1 MFRNFQEGI
10 PARPNALAA
19 LANTGRPHPRAR
31 RPQNGAVQQAHRPEL
46 ATRPGP
52 QPLTA
57 RQAMAVNQRNA
68 QSERAVRQLLRH
80 TADEARLPTL
90 PYAAYRPGA
99 PGRDPWQ

>member
-1 MFRNFQEGI
+1 
-10 PARPNALAA
+10 
-19 LANTGRPHPRAR
+19 
-31 RPQNGAVQQAHRPEL
+31 
-46 ATRPGP
+46 
-52 QPLTA
+52 
-57 RQAMAVNQRNA
+57 MAVNQRNA

>member
-1 MFRNFQEGI
+1 MFRNLQEEI

-19 LANTGRPHPRAR
+19 LTNTDRPHPRAR

-57 RQAMAVNQRNA
+57 R
-68 QSERAVRQLLRH
+68 
-80 TADEARLPTL
+80 
-90 PYAAYRPGA
+90 
-99 PGRDPWQ
+99 